1 VTEFIWPLRVYYGGT
16 DHGGVICHA
25 NFVKFM
31 ERAHTDKLKT
41 MGEPLRNILAEEL
54 E

>member
-1 VTEFIWPLRVYYGGT
+1 MTEFIGPLRVYYGGT
-16 DHGGVICHA
+16 DHGEVVYHA

-31 ERAHTDKLKT
+31 GRAHTDKPKM
-41 MGEPLRNILAEEL
+41 MGKPLLNILAEEL